1 MYSETRLIIQEI
13 NHTTQGPQLDEES
26 ALVYRTS
33 TVSLSTEAR
42 VSAAQLTA
50 EIPVVNDAMPRP
62 GSMVILEATD
72 EQGVFKRVFVGFIFS
87 YSVTRFG
94 VVSITAF
101 DSIRYL
107 QNPATGKW
115 IGKQGK
121 DVSEIVRD
129 VVRSCGL
136 EQMAKEMDAE
146 YVGVKPIRLIKIAE
160 NGINIIDEML
170 EWAQLK
176 ATANEN
182 GVTTKGGKAY
192 AATKPAE
199 RWVFIDNCG
208 KLLLCTANQ
217 LAQKVLG
224 VTEPPI
230 IGTGC
235 AVTDMNVNVSI
246 DECANAVW
254 LLRATSYGMSGW
266 EARDPDRI
274 AQWGPLTY
282 YEKIDNAYCRNND
295 QMKLRAAIELC
306 TRDVEKRSVDITTL
320 GITGL
325 RAGMMVRL
333 NIPWLEGYFGEVS
346 KSKLVYLDSVS
357 HSWEEGTHTMQLKC
371 DALPGDVDL
380 DVWKRISTTVSRPKS
395 KKKKSK

>member
-1 MYSETRLIIQEI
+1 
-13 NHTTQGPQLDEES
+13 
-26 ALVYRTS
+26 
-33 TVSLSTEAR
+33 
-42 VSAAQLTA
+42 
-50 EIPVVNDAMPRP
+50 
-62 GSMVILEATD
+62 
-72 EQGVFKRVFVGFIFS
+72 
-87 YSVTRFG
+87 
-94 VVSITAF
+94 
-101 DSIRYL
+101 
-107 QNPATGKW
+107 
-115 IGKQGK
+115 
-121 DVSEIVRD
+121 
-129 VVRSCGL
+129 
-136 EQMAKEMDAE
+136 
-146 YVGVKPIRLIKIAE
+146 
-160 NGINIIDEML
+160 
-170 EWAQLK
+170 
-176 ATANEN
+176 
-182 GVTTKGGKAY
+182 
-192 AATKPAE
+192 
-199 RWVFIDNCG
+199 
-208 KLLLCTANQ
+208 
-217 LAQKVLG
+217 
-224 VTEPPI
+224 
-230 IGTGC
+230 
-235 AVTDMNVNVSI
+235 MNVNVSI

-333 NIPWLEGYFGEVS
+333 NIPWLDGYFGEVS